1 MIKLE
6 WNRINGAK
14 LVDKEVSAPVSIAFE
29 MDEEKGHVFYL
40 YAATVEDL
48 EELGKAFSL
57 YYSYAQYFLQMNNP
71 EMLQHGLN
79 DLDGKGYII
88 DANDAGIRLLPKRD
102 GNADGVTAL
111 TKSDDAYGKKVSLFL
126 TKVETD
132 AQMNEI
138 LCGLGDAGG
147 MAFMF

>member
-14 LVDKEVSAPVSIAFE
+14 LIDKDASAPVSIAYKL
-29 MDEEKGHVFYL
+29 DPEKGHLFYM
-40 YAATVEDL
+40 YAEKTEDL
-48 EELGKAFSL
+48 EELAKAFSL

-71 EMLQHGLN
+71 EMLQHGIN
-79 DLDGKGYII
+79 DLEGKGYII
-88 DANDAGIRLLPKRD
+88 DANDEGIRILPKRS
-102 GNADGVTAL
+102 ADGITAL
-111 TKSDDAYGKKVSLFL
+111 TKADDAYGKKVSLFL

-132 AQMNEI
+132 AQMNNI

-147 MAFMF
+147 MAFLF